1 MAHKAQREMG
11 SSVNNA
17 FYSEGDGVGQSIA
30 SAQRVMDSSADNACN
45 SEGDAVGRSIASLSQ
60 RLTV

>member
-1 MAHKAQREMG
+1 MG

-17 FYSEGDGVGQSIA
+17 FYLESDGVGQSIA
-30 SAQRVMDSSADNACN
+30 SAQRVMGSSADNACN
-45 SEGDAVGRSIASLSQ
+45 SEGDAVGRSIASISQ